1 MANKINIANTTDKK
15 AEFGTKPLGK
25 LLAQQ
30 AIPAAIGIMV
40 LSIYAIIDT
49 IFVGRYVG
57 PDGIAAIT
65 VILPI
70 TFLMGSIGMAT
81 GVGGAS
87 IISRAFG
94 EGNDERAYKTFGNM
108 IAIVL
113 VLTLS
118 MAIISF
124 IFSEEI
130 TALFGGKGTV
140 LAPANEY
147 FRIVLPG
154 IPFLAW
160 AMMCNNVIRAEGY
173 PKMAMFTLV
182 TPAVVNLIL
191 DPIFIV
197 YFRWGMF
204 GAGLATTIGYLCSAG
219 FTFWYFA
226 GKRSEMRLQL
236 RSIILDWG
244 IVREIAGIGSVTLA
258 RQSTISVLSIVL
270 NNSLFVYGGEIAISM
285 YGLVNRIMLFLNFPT
300 IGITQGFIPIAG
312 YNYGAK
318 LRDRVTDLIK
328 ISMQSATFLAT
339 ILFLVIFIFTPSICS
354 LFTDDIT
361 LIERSTPAVRI
372 SLIATPLI
380 AINLIGSAYFQA
392 TGKALPALFLA
403 LSKQGIFLIPLILLL
418 PLAFGLDGIWYSF
431 PIADVLAASLT
442 FIYLRYQRRKTAAA
456 NLL

>member
-1 MANKINIANTTDKK
+1 
-15 AEFGTKPLGK
+15 
-25 LLAQQ
+25 
-30 AIPAAIGIMV
+30 MV

-57 PDGIAAIT
+57 ADGIAAIT

-94 EGNDERAYKTFGNM
+94 EKNDERAFKTFGNM

-113 VLTLS
+113 SLTISLT
-118 MAIISF
+118 IISF

-130 TALFGGKGTV
+130 TALFGGKGSV

-160 AMMCNNVIRAEGY
+160 AMMANNVIRAEGY
-173 PKMAMFTLV
+173 PKMAMLTLV

-191 DPIFIV
+191 DPIFII

-204 GAGLATTIGYLCSAG
+204 GAGLATTIGYLFSAG
-219 FTFWYFA
+219 FTFWYFM
-226 GKRSEMRLQL
+226 GKRSEMKLQL

-244 IVREIAGIGSVTLA
+244 IVKEIASIGSVTLA
-258 RQSTISVLSIVL
+258 RQSTISVFSVVL
-270 NNSLFVYGGEIAISM
+270 NNSLFAYGGEIAIAM

-318 LRDRVTDLIK
+318 LMKRVTDLIK
-328 ISMQSATFLAT
+328 LSMQSATVLAA
-339 ILFLVIFIFTPSICS
+339 ILFFAIVIFTPSICS
-354 LFTDDIT
+354 LFTDDQELIT
-361 LIERSTPAVRI
+361 RATPAVRI
-372 SLIATPLI
+372 SLLATPLI

-392 TGKALPALFLA
+392 TGKAMAALLLA
-403 LSKQGIFLIPLILLL
+403 LSKQGIFLIPLILIL
-418 PLAFGLDGIWYSF
+418 PTFFGLNGIWYSF
-431 PIADVLAASLT
+431 PIADVLAAVLT
-442 FIYLRYQRRKTAAA
+442 FIYLRYQRKRE
-456 NLL
+456 LV

>member
-1 MANKINIANTTDKK
+1 
-15 AEFGTKPLGK
+15 
-25 LLAQQ
+25 
-30 AIPAAIGIMV
+30 MV

-49 IFVGRYVG
+49 IFVGKYVG

-94 EGNDERAYKTFGNM
+94 EKNDEKAFKTFGNM
-108 IAIVL
+108 MAMVI

-118 MAIISF
+118 LTVLSF

-130 TALFGGKGTV
+130 ASLFGGKGTV

-160 AMMCNNVIRAEGY
+160 AMMANNVIRAEGY
-173 PKMAMFTLV
+173 PRMAMFTLI

-191 DPIFIV
+191 DPIFII
-197 YFRWGMF
+197 YYGWGMF
-204 GAGLATTIGYLCSAG
+204 GAGLATTIGYLFSAG
-219 FTFWYFA
+219 FTFWYFM
-226 GKRSEMRLQL
+226 GKRSEMRLDL
-236 RSIILDWG
+236 KSIVLDWA
-244 IVREIAGIGSVTLA
+244 IVKEISAIGSVTLA
-258 RQSTISVLSIVL
+258 RQSTISLLSVVL
-270 NNSLFVYGGEIAISM
+270 NNSLFVYGGEIAIAM

-300 IGITQGFIPIAG
+300 IGITQGFVPIAG

-318 LRDRVTDLIK
+318 LKKRVTDLIR
-328 ISMQSATFLAT
+328 ISMQSATILAA
-339 ILFLVIFIFTPSICS
+339 ILFLLIFIFTPEICS
-354 LFTDDIT
+354 LFTDDQE
-361 LIERSTPAVRI
+361 LIDRATPAVRI
-372 SLIATPLI
+372 SLLATPLI

-392 TGKALPALFLA
+392 TGKAMAALLLA
-403 LSKQGIFLIPLILLL
+403 LSKQGIFLIPLILIL
-418 PLAFGLDGIWYSF
+418 PLFYGLNGIWYSF
-431 PIADVLAASLT
+431 PIADIAAAVLT
-442 FIYLRYQRRKTAAA
+442 FFYLWYKRKQETV
-456 NLL
+456 